1 MYCSRGH
8 LCPVD
13 TGLIEKNV
21 ELYFS
26 GVAKAIHEENPS
38 VEGGVNGKNLGPINQ
53 WWISGFDGG
62 EKALIGFSTGECLH
76 SHGCPEASCLPG
88 LSGLCA
94 EGSLALA
101 GSGDWRSS

>member
-1 MYCSRGH
+1 MLAGSSWQGWEVQVAVFS
-8 LCPVD
+8 LF
-13 TGLIEKNV
+13 LIER
-21 ELYFS
+21 LF
-26 GVAKAIHEENPS
+26 PT
-38 VEGGVNGKNLGPINQ
+38 GGVNGKNLGPINQ